1 MAAGNR
7 DDREKVTTQS
17 AGKKPWIIKKSEE
30 TG

>member
-7 DDREKVTTQS
+7 DDNEKVITQS
-17 AGKKPWIIKKSEE
+17 VWKKPWIIKKSEE